1 MNDIKNSLHN
11 LLSELKKERDELQV
25 RLCLAKME
33 VGDEWEKLE
42 AKIEK
47 LDARVN
53 EIGRATGEAS
63 QEIGVAARLLG
74 AEIREGFKKIAS
86 KF

>member
-25 RLCLAKME
+25 RLYLAKME

-63 QEIGVAARLLG
+63 QEIGAAARLLG